1 MEINL
6 SPLPDDHLS
15 TVIRN
20 IHLFNKVKASVF
32 RGVNGTMMRSLFAG
46 FILSGG
52 KGVTTGHVKLCGFEP
67 KIVNQEDGTVV

>member
-1 MEINL
+1 MKILEILRGFRQYSTL
-6 SPLPDDHLS
+6 S
-15 TVIRN
+15 
-20 IHLFNKVKASVF
+20 
-32 RGVNGTMMRSLFAG
+32 MMRSLFAG